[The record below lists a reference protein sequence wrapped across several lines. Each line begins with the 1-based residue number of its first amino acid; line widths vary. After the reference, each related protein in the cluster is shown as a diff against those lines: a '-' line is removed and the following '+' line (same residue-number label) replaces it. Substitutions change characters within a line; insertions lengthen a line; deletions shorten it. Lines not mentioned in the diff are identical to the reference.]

1 MKNKPK
7 ILSPT
12 LRLKK
17 RYIAFQV
24 VAENNEKFT
33 FDEIANAIW
42 HALAEF
48 AGEINVAL
56 SRIWVM
62 KDLWEEE
69 KMIGVIKCSHTAV
82 ELVRSAIIL
91 IDRIGDTRV
100 AFLILGVSGTVK
112 GVRKKFI
119 EQKTLQEFD

>member
-1 MKNKPK
+1 MKNRPRL
-7 ILSPT
+7 LSPT
-12 LRLKK
+12 LRPKK

-24 VAENNEKFT
+24 IAENGQKFT
-33 FDEIANAIW
+33 FDEIANVIW

-48 AGEINVAL
+48 AGEINAAL
-56 SRIWVM
+56 SRMWVM

-69 KMIGVIKCSHTAV
+69 RMTGVIRCSHTAV
-82 ELVRSAIIL
+82 ELVRSALVL

-112 GVRKKFI
+112 GVRRKFLMR
-119 EQKTLQEFD
+119 KTLEDF